1 MFMYSLRHD
10 IITRRINLELAEKQ
24 AKEAVE
30 EAFRDFDNPSQ
41 KMKVLQQLNDA
52 YSPQKAM
59 ENETNKLI
67 NIARVDNEHG

>member
-1 MFMYSLRHD
+1 
-10 IITRRINLELAEKQ
+10 
-24 AKEAVE
+24 
-30 EAFRDFDNPSQ
+30 
-41 KMKVLQQLNDA
+41 MKVLQQLNDA